1 MTRHLPVLLLT
12 LSALTV
18 TPSARGADDPELTPL
33 PAPTPAPALPPVV
46 MGPGGP
52 FVPLGFY
59 RPSRWDVWQY
69 YAVDRTG
76 HFRPRVA
83 LTPEGST
90 YYLYNGKP
98 YNLLPVQ
105 PRWMMPYIL
114 D

>member
-1 MTRHLPVLLLT
+1 MTRRLPPLLLI
-12 LSALTV
+12 LAALAV
-18 TPSARGADDPELTPL
+18 THPARGADEPDLTPL
-33 PAPTPAPALPPVV
+33 HPPTPVPTLPPV

-83 LTPEGST
+83 LTPDST
-90 YYLYNGKP
+90 FYLYNGKP
-98 YNLLPVQ
+98 YYLLPVQ
-105 PRWMMPYIL
+105 PRWMMPYML